1 MSGCLAG
8 LAELCALL
16 CVWQR
21 QKTPPWESV
30 TLLPLVLGWPEKC
43 KHTCCVSTSIRAYV
57 LVASLGLGQCIQM
70 FSWVTSLFPNWC
82 GGHVSTFHSCKES
95 VWVCSCGKLSAA
107 LLNGIVQMC
116 LLVPA
121 VCSGSHWCTAMSAR
135 PSGCAAEQMPR
146 FTIWKEVHHQREKSI
161 SIVPFAP
168 TNSSLVTDLFL
179 QQWAWNRWLQRGGLM
194 YSGCCIT
201 ATALG
206 LHTPAGIR
214 GEKKALCLMW
224 IEKSQCLKFRNREL
238 ELFVYI
244 GPRKWP

>member
-1 MSGCLAG
+1 M
-8 LAELCALL
+8 
-16 CVWQR
+16 
-21 QKTPPWESV
+21 
-30 TLLPLVLGWPEKC
+30 
-43 KHTCCVSTSIRAYV
+43 
-57 LVASLGLGQCIQM
+57 VASLGLGQCIQM

-121 VCSGSHWCTAMSAR
+121 VCSGSHWCTAMSAC

-168 TNSSLVTDLFL
+168 TNSSSVTDLFL

-214 GEKKALCLMW
+214 GKKKHCGLCEL
-224 IEKSQCLKFRNREL
+224 RNGPFSVL
-238 ELFVYI
+238 EVQE
-244 GPRKWP
+244 